1 MSNDAPRKRDISKE
15 PQGLFGILKPKAE
28 KKVKMVTVREEKK
41 KLRRVV
47 KPRPMARKHMS
58 EALEKP
64 EVSQKE
70 IEITE
75 RIIEGITRSDEPIE
89 DPSHAAGF
97 VCAQCSAF
105 VPEDFDRCPK
115 CNILFINDVTDEELD
130 ELADAEHSNEG
141 ELEEF
146 SGHEGM
152 PVIHFDAESG
162 TIHYLEK
169 DDGEKSELAF
179 ECGHCGTIVQLNTS
193 KCPMCGARLDEG
205 DTGLVGLF
213 SDMEFDTDPIP
224 EADCPFCGEH
234 VSLRNGK
241 CPKCNELIYSQ
252 DPKDPAR
259 KITPIV
265 KGEHVVFLHLDV
277 ETGELNYVQNLHR
290 KTGLEH
296 MSIQLDGI
304 GRSTFDQE
312 WKGLSRV

>member
-1 MSNDAPRKRDISKE
+1 MSDDAPRKRGTSKE
-15 PQGLFGILKPKAE
+15 PTSIFGILKPKAE
-28 KKVKMVTVREEKK
+28 KKVKTVTVREEKK

-47 KPRPMARKHMS
+47 KPMSRKHMS
-58 EALEKP
+58 EALERP
-64 EVSQKE
+64 EISLKQ

-75 RIIEGITRSDEPIE
+75 RMIEGVTRSEKPIE
-89 DPSHAAGF
+89 EPAHPAGF
-97 VCAQCSAF
+97 TCAQCGAF
-105 VPEDFDRCPK
+105 VPGDLHRCPN
-115 CNILFINDVTDEELD
+115 CNILFINDVTDEELE

-146 SGHEGM
+146 SGDEGV

-162 TIHYLEK
+162 MIHYLEK
-169 DDGEKSELAF
+169 EGGEKTELAF
-179 ECGHCGTIVQLNTS
+179 ECGHCGTVVELNTS
-193 KCPMCGARLDEG
+193 KCPICGAMLDEG

-213 SDMEFDTDPIP
+213 SDMEFDTSPIP

-234 VSLRNGK
+234 VTLSNGM

-252 DPKDPAR
+252 DPKDPAK

-277 ETGELNYVQNLHR
+277 ETGELNYIQKLHR
-290 KTGLEH
+290 KIGLEH
-296 MSIQLDGI
+296 MSMQLDGI

-312 WKGLSRV
+312 WKGVSRV